1 MHIFRKRTMR
11 RRIMSKN
18 HKSLMY
24 IFPAIALVSALML
37 GGCSIDI
44 NLNTGGTEAAQ
55 DTAQQTAESSVQDSL
70 PLFNGC

>member
-1 MHIFRKRTMR
+1 
-11 RRIMSKN
+11 
-18 HKSLMY
+18 MY

-44 NLNTGGTEAAQ
+44 NLNTGAAEAAQ
-55 DTAQQTAESSVQDSL
+55 DPAQQTAESSVQDSL